1 MPSGEWTDGAFPI
14 RRARIVA
21 ARLDTYGPSSP
32 TASTWLRASETR
44 SPPTW
49 CAALRSARAITCS
62 PSRAISTEDCNARAQ
77 LRIDAIST
85 VLVVILLMIV
95 VTVDSASQPVV
106 QRLSIRKALLFPDE
120 ICAFCDL
127 ELRIDVHDI
136 LLCNRPSQPIQGGT
150 QIGCRSSDGFANRK
164 SGSAKT

>member
-62 PSRAISTEDCNARAQ
+62 IHSLIFLMAAG
-77 LRIDAIST
+77 
-85 VLVVILLMIV
+85 LLMQAYLGHRNIQH
-95 VTVDSASQPVV
+95 TV
-106 QRLSIRKALLFPDE
+106 RYT
-120 ICAFCDL
+120 
-127 ELRIDVHDI
+127 ELAP
-136 LLCNRPSQPIQGGT
+136 NRFK
-150 QIGCRSSDGFANRK
+150 D
-164 SGSAKT
+164 